1 MAASAVDAD
10 TFAHALAV
18 EYYPWLRDE
27 LERDL
32 LSEKMGAVKI
42 SVPNPNRWV
51 AFNKKVGAILT
62 EAVANPPY
70 TALSPLPARAIDR
83 ARALQKV
90 FPAIAA
96 DPLRLRDFCATL
108 AGIKRGERSNGRE
121 DRYEWT
127 NDEIIQ
133 RALFYT
139 GIVGIYD
146 TMYGCPEIYQA
157 ALQLARNKTWHA

>member
-1 MAASAVDAD
+1 MAASASAAPSPAS
-10 TFAHALAV
+10 FPGWSSYA
-18 EYYPWLRDE
+18 
-27 LERDL
+27 DL

-51 AFNKKVGAILT
+51 AFNKKVGALLT

-83 ARALQKV
+83 ACALQKV

-108 AGIKRGERSNGRE
+108 AGLKRGERSNGRE

-157 ALQLARNKTWHA
+157 ALQLARNQTWHA